1 MAKIA
6 NQTED
11 STIPPHIPSESAEEV
26 SEGPIVNLPITVILT
41 NNVAITT
48 FVEFLNQVGGQNYI
62 DLYLAIDGFK
72 LVEILAKDD
81 RFYPAF
87 KKSPLYIKMLE
98 DLGVLSNDDEDEGI
112 ILNGSESSPLSAE
125 ISDDMAS
132 NISGASVSPK
142 SNSETKIYS
151 QPTPQG
157 PHTSVIVETLGVGQ
171 QGKQMFA
178 LYNVRVNK
186 FDGKTSSSWNVI
198 RRYSDFH
205 TLNATVQSK
214 YRKLR
219 NLSFPGKKTF
229 NNLDQHFL
237 DRRCKALNEYMTCI
251 TQPQNINAN
260 PGLESDIY
268 SFLSQKKYTGNV
280 HGFSRKMM
288 TAMFDPI
295 LTGVKAFGTAVTQV
309 PESGFVNKVS
319 NELNRAA
326 SVLRSNRSVEQ
337 EDYSRVAAQLDNI
350 DDENIPLRVMLLL
363 VDEVF
368 GLRGRNQWFR
378 RRLVSVLR
386 QFVHAAMGSSINRR
400 IIDVVQWL
408 TSEDQVLQYLVAF
421 RDSIWPNGHLAT
433 HSIQRPASE
442 SLRARFLARCL
453 MLTALPD
460 ELRLFMGSRTTN
472 IGITDISNALQN
484 RHLNRRLMYVIFE
497 RLLVAIFPNSRFEK
511 LLI

>member
-1 MAKIA
+1 
-6 NQTED
+6 
-11 STIPPHIPSESAEEV
+11 
-26 SEGPIVNLPITVILT
+26 
-41 NNVAITT
+41 
-48 FVEFLNQVGGQNYI
+48 
-62 DLYLAIDGFK
+62 
-72 LVEILAKDD
+72 
-81 RFYPAF
+81 
-87 KKSPLYIKMLE
+87 
-98 DLGVLSNDDEDEGI
+98 
-112 ILNGSESSPLSAE
+112 
-125 ISDDMAS
+125 
-132 NISGASVSPK
+132 
-142 SNSETKIYS
+142 
-151 QPTPQG
+151 
-157 PHTSVIVETLGVGQ
+157 
-171 QGKQMFA
+171 MFA

-251 TQPQNINAN
+251 TQPHNINAN

-408 TSEDQVLQYLVAF
+408 TSEDQVLQYLFAF
-421 RDSIWPNGHLAT
+421 RFVQKNIVY
-433 HSIQRPASE
+433 
-442 SLRARFLARCL
+442 FLS
-453 MLTALPD
+453 
-460 ELRLFMGSRTTN
+460 F
-472 IGITDISNALQN
+472 
-484 RHLNRRLMYVIFE
+484 
-497 RLLVAIFPNSRFEK
+497 K
-511 LLI
+511 